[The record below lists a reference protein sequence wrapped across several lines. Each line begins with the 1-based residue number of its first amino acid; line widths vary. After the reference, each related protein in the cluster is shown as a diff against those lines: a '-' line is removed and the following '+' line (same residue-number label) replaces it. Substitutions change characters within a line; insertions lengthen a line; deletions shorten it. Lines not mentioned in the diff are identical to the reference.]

1 MIRILVSNTLD
12 NDSDISNGFNSIF
25 TKSSFKPPHPETS
38 ADGFTMSSISF
49 TLEVFQQL
57 FKIDTSKAPG
67 IDGISV
73 KVLQCC
79 AGSLT
84 PVVHHLFNLYIDQS
98 SLPNEWHTHL
108 IIPIHKFGPKEDIH
122 NYRPVSLLC
131 ILLKVL
137 ERLIYNELIPFL
149 STYFISTQFSFIKGR
164 SSL

>member
-1 MIRILVSNTLD
+1 MICKLESNTLD
-12 NDSDISNGFNSIF
+12 NDSDISNGFNEYFYLIF
-25 TKSSFKPPHPETS
+25 TQSSFKLPHPETS

-49 TLEVFQQL
+49 SLEVFQQL

-98 SLPNEWHTHL
+98 SLPKEWHTHL
-108 IIPIHKFGPKEDIH
+108 IIPIH
-122 NYRPVSLLC
+122 
-131 ILLKVL
+131 
-137 ERLIYNELIPFL
+137 
-149 STYFISTQFSFIKGR
+149 
-164 SSL
+164 